1 MFTPHYDGDDP
12 NDHAR
17 TWERTSPTKCVSA
30 FHLVAQAM
38 VSKLH
43 QQEHHHQAK

>member
-17 TWERTSPTKCVSA
+17 TWERIA